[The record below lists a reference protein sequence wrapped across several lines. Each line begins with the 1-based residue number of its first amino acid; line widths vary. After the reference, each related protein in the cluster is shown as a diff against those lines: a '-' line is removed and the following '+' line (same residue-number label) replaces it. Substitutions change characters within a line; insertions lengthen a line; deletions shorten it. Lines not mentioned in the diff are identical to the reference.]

1 MSYLVLARAW
11 RPQTFEEVVGQ
22 KHVTQTLTNAIA
34 QGRVAHAYLF
44 SGPRGVGKTSLA
56 RILAKALNCDD
67 GPTERP
73 CGVCAHC
80 VEIREGTSIDVQE
93 IDGASNR
100 GIEEIRELRENARY
114 LPSGSRYKIYIIDE
128 VHMLTKEAFN
138 ALLKTLEEPP
148 RHVLF
153 VFATTEAH
161 RVPPTILS
169 RCQTFLFRRIPAS
182 DIEAHLRKIVDK
194 EGIELEPAGLAVLAR
209 QADGSVRDSLSLLD
223 QVISYGDRKV
233 TAAMVRNVLGLVDRS
248 FVLALLEDLVRKRIA
263 DVLNTLEE
271 VYVAGY
277 DLKQFYH
284 HLLLETRNLLL
295 RKTGAKFADVLEGED
310 EVIAQR
316 VLDRVSAV
324 WLQAAQHQLL
334 TMDAELRF
342 ASFPRLVL
350 EMGLMRLAHLG
361 DFYGLEALSP
371 VATEQ
376 DTGSDSQVF
385 EEPKKAEDVSDS
397 AIGESPAIYRTEAET
412 EVTESTEVIESNE
425 VTGDVT
431 GDEQVGTDLEAYSSA
446 PSEAS
451 RPAESGVKTAS
462 DAFDQ
467 GRFMDS
473 LALQKPTLGVILKR
487 ATLFRDGNGVL
498 VIQLPSTSNF
508 NTSLV
513 RDSRDEL
520 SRVASEVQGTT
531 MNVRIEETEL
541 PSEAR
546 PATQERLDEGL
557 GQMQKKALAHPMIK
571 EIKAVFKGEMV
582 EFIPPSPLKNKE

>member
-22 KHVTQTLTNAIA
+22 KHVTQTLKNAIA
-34 QGRVAHAYLF
+34 QSRVAHAYLF

-56 RILAKALNCDD
+56 RILAKALNCNE
-67 GPTERP
+67 GPTDRP
-73 CGVCAHC
+73 CGVCTHC

-100 GIEEIRELRENARY
+100 GIEEIRELRENVRY
-114 LPSGSRYKIYIIDE
+114 LPSGSRYKVYIIDE

-153 VFATTEAH
+153 MFATTEAH

-182 DIEAHLRKIVDK
+182 DIEEHLRKIVDK
-194 EGIELEPAGLAVLAR
+194 EGIEMEPGGLAVLAR

-248 FVLALLEDLVRKRIA
+248 FVLALLENLVGKRIA

-284 HLLLETRNLLL
+284 FLVLETRNLLL
-295 RKTGAKFADVLEGED
+295 KKTGAKSPDVLEGED

-316 VLDRVSAV
+316 VLDRVSAA

-334 TMDAELRF
+334 SMDAELRF

-350 EMGLMRLAHLG
+350 EMGLLRLAHLG
-361 DFYGLEALSP
+361 DFYGLETLPP
-371 VATEQ
+371 VASEE
-376 DTGSDSQVF
+376 DISPDSRVF
-385 EEPKKAEDVSDS
+385 ECSKQSEYDSDS
-397 AIGESPAIYRTEAET
+397 AVRESSVPFRTEAEIET
-412 EVTESTEVIESNE
+412 EEDESNE
-425 VTGDVT
+425 FGM
-431 GDEQVGTDLEAYSSA
+431 DEHAESDLEAYSMGLC
-446 PSEAS
+446 ETTG
-451 RPAESGVKTAS
+451 PAETDMKAAS
-462 DAFDQ
+462 DSFDQ

-473 LALQKPTLGVILKR
+473 LTLQKPALGVILKQAR
-487 ATLFRDGNGVL
+487 VFHDGNGAL
-498 VIQLPSTSNF
+498 VIQLPSNSNF
-508 NTSLV
+508 NASLV

-520 SRVASEVQGTT
+520 SRVASELAGMTV
-531 MNVRIEETEL
+531 NVRIEETG
-541 PSEAR
+541 PAREAR
-546 PATQERLDEGL
+546 PVAQERLDEGL
-557 GQMQKKALAHPMIK
+557 GQMQKKALEHPMIK
-571 EIKAVFKGEMV
+571 EIKSIFNGEMV
-582 EFIPPSPLKNKE
+582 EFIPPAPLKNKE

>member
-11 RPQTFEEVVGQ
+11 RPQTFEDVVGQ
-22 KHVTQTLTNAIA
+22 KHVTQTLKNAIA
-34 QGRVAHAYLF
+34 QRRVAHAYLF

-56 RILAKALNCDD
+56 RILAKALNCEE
-67 GPTERP
+67 GPTDRP
-73 CGVCAHC
+73 CGVCTHC
-80 VEIREGTSIDVQE
+80 VEIRDGTSIDVQE

-138 ALLKTLEEPP
+138 SLLKTLEEPP

-153 VFATTEAH
+153 MFATTEAH

-182 DIEAHLRKIVDK
+182 DIEDHLRKIVDK
-194 EGIELEPAGLAVLAR
+194 EGIEMEPGGLAVLAR

-248 FVLALLEDLVRKRIA
+248 FVLALLENLVRKRIA

-271 VYVAGY
+271 VYAAGY
-277 DLKQFYH
+277 DLKQFYY
-284 HLLLETRNLLL
+284 LLVLEARNLLL
-295 RKTGAKFADVLEGED
+295 RKTGARFSDVLEGED
-310 EVIAQR
+310 EVILQR
-316 VLDRVSAV
+316 VLDRVSAA

-334 TMDAELRF
+334 SMDAELRF

-350 EMGLMRLAHLG
+350 EMGLLRLAHLG
-361 DFYGLEALSP
+361 EFYGLETLPP
-371 VATEQ
+371 VASEK
-376 DTGSDSQVF
+376 DTGPDSQVF
-385 EEPKKAEDVSDS
+385 ECSKKTGRDSDS
-397 AIGESPAIYRTEAET
+397 AVRESPAIFG
-412 EVTESTEVIESNE
+412 
-425 VTGDVT
+425 TG
-431 GDEQVGTDLEAYSSA
+431 
-446 PSEAS
+446 
-451 RPAESGVKTAS
+451 AESGAGEDGTNDVSEDEQAGQEPEEHSIELCATSGPEETGIKS
-462 DAFDQ
+462 ISGSFDQ
-467 GRFMDS
+467 GCFIDS
-473 LALQKPTLGVILKR
+473 LALQKPALGVILKH
-487 ATLFRDGNGVL
+487 AHVFRDGNGVL
-498 VIQLPSTSNF
+498 VIQLPSTSSF
-508 NTSLV
+508 NASMV

-520 SRVASEVQGTT
+520 SRVASEVAGTT
-531 MNVRIEETEL
+531 MNVRIEETG
-541 PSEAR
+541 PSREAR
-546 PATQERLDEGL
+546 PVTQERLDEGL

-582 EFIPPSPLKNKE
+582 EFIPPAPLKNKE